1 VPIKLMLTV
10 GGGTRWA
17 AHHVGE
23 GGHVVMDENLEVAGG
38 GGTGAEAEGE
48 AAEAEEEV

>member
-1 VPIKLMLTV
+1 MPIRPMLAV
-10 GGGTRWA
+10 GGGTRWVA
-17 AHHVGE
+17 YHVE
-23 GGHVVMDENLEVAGG
+23 QGGHAIMDENLEVAGG

>member
-1 VPIKLMLTV
+1 MLAV
-10 GGGTRWA
+10 GGGTRWVA
-17 AHHVGE
+17 YHVE
-23 GGHVVMDENLEVAGG
+23 RGGQVSMDENLEVAGG